1 MKNRI
6 LFVDDDPNVLGG
18 LRRML
23 RPFRERWEMEFAP
36 SGPAALEALGAG
48 APFDV
53 VVSDMRMPGMDG
65 AELLTRVRER
75 WPGILRFVLSGQ
87 TDQELALRATGP
99 AHQFLSKPCDGQLL
113 ISTIQRALE
122 VRDSLST
129 STLAALVAQLDKLP
143 SLPSTY
149 RRLVEEINSPEIS
162 VDAIG
167 RIIGQDPAMTVKILK
182 LVNSSF
188 FSFNQHVTSPTQATL
203 ILGVNTIKSLVLS
216 VQVFSQLEAGIIEEL
231 HLADLQTHSLSVAV
245 FARRLAEF
253 EHLGREVVDDAFL
266 AGLLHDVGKLVLAA
280 NLPELYRQVILAAR
294 QREIPLYEMEQEALG
309 ATHAGIGA
317 YLLALW
323 GFPVSITEAVGFHHG
338 GQLTIPAAFSPL
350 IAVHAADCFEH
361 EDRGGGAAH
370 RAIVLDF
377 GLLDRAGCGQR
388 VQQWRAAC
396 GRSPVAGGMG

>member
-1 MKNRI
+1 VKHRI
-6 LFVDDDPNVLGG
+6 LFVDDDPNVLSG

-23 RPFRERWEMEFAP
+23 RPFREQWEMEFAAN
-36 SGPAALEALGAG
+36 GPAALEALCAG

-53 VVSDMRMPGMDG
+53 IVSDMRMPGMDG

-87 TDQELALRATGP
+87 TDQELALRASGP

-113 ISTIQRALE
+113 IATIQRALG
-122 VRDSLST
+122 VRDTLST
-129 STLAALVAQLDKLP
+129 SSLAALVSQLDKLP

-149 RRLVEEINSPEIS
+149 RRLVEEVNSPEIS

-188 FSFNQHVTSPTQATL
+188 FSFNQHVTSPVQATL
-203 ILGVNTIKSLVLS
+203 ILGVNTIKSLVLG
-216 VQVFSQLEAGIIEEL
+216 VQVFSQLETDIIEEL
-231 HLADLQTHSLSVAV
+231 HLADLQTHSLAVAM

-253 EHLGREVVDDAFL
+253 EQVGREAADEAFL

-280 NLPELYRQVILAAR
+280 NLPDRYRQTILAAR
-294 QREIPLYEMEQEALG
+294 QREIPLHQMEKETLG
-309 ATHAGIGA
+309 ATHAEIGA

-323 GFPVSITEAVGFHHG
+323 GFPVSVTEAVGFHHG
-338 GQLTIPAAFSPL
+338 GELSAPTAFSPF

-361 EDRGGGAAH
+361 EDRGSGAAH
-370 RAIVLDF
+370 KAIVLDL
-377 GLLDRAGCGQR
+377 GLLERAGCGQR

-396 GRSPVAGGMG
+396 SRSPVAGGVE